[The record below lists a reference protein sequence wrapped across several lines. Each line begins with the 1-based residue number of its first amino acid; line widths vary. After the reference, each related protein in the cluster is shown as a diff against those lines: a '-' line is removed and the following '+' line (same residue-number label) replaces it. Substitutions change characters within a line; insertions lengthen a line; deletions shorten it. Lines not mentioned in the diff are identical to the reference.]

1 MNKLNSI
8 KVRPNRYM
16 PINYYKIQCFVTDDL
31 LKDLLKK
38 EFNPLEE
45 GDTSVV
51 VAVSTRRKDDIFH
64 LSIRYGILLKVIGSY
79 PKLEEP
85 ESNLPKI
92 EDTIDL
98 GIQIENLNK
107 N

>member
-1 MNKLNSI
+1 MNNKLISL
-8 KVRPNRYM
+8 KTRPNRYM
-16 PINYYKIQCFVTDDL
+16 PVNYYKVQCFVTDDL

-64 LSIRYGILLKVIGSY
+64 LSIRYGLMLKVIGAY

-85 ESNLPKI
+85 INTLPKI
-92 EDTIDL
+92 EDTVDL
-98 GIQIENLNK
+98 GLQVNNLIN
-107 N
+107 